1 MHPLQVLSSREGYNG
16 ASSLSSPRKFMKEV
30 QGMEGFLRR
39 LKLEAALES
48 HSGCVNSVHWNQ
60 QGSLLVSGSDDTKLK
75 IWDVSRK
82 KLLRSWDSGHTAN
95 IFCARFMPFTEDN
108 CVVSCAADSQVR
120 VSNLEKQTVRP
131 INCHTDRVKKF
142 VTEEDSPNVVITA
155 SEDGTVRC
163 FDLRQRQK
171 CRNTRSSSCSHI
183 LVDLRPSR
191 KSTFSRTPNS
201 VSAIMAS
208 KVEFFSLA
216 LNPMQPWYFVTA
228 GSDPYVRLWDRRM
241 SCPVSQSV
249 SVFCPS
255 HLRVSSRNSSYHYIT
270 GVSYD
275 STGRKILAS
284 YSGEFIYLFDHLS
297 GYMEDFNEGSLC
309 TQTSN
314 IVNQRPHRA
323 SRCKRTNN
331 NEVNGNSHQ
340 TAISRTTW
348 RANESG
354 GSVTMAG
361 ADTEARPISN
371 QNEINSFNNA
381 GWKGSRKRIYR
392 NMIHQETEAQ
402 DRTSQTTHIQAENS
416 VQPCEKQTERGNDSM
431 TDQIGEETAPGR
443 SRYELRSRT
452 KRRLSSRMAASSSEA
467 ILSSHI
473 QHPVESSCGGEV
485 NSEHDTTSC
494 TGRSNRISH
503 LNDQNNSNNHHNNNN
518 DVTSVVSEVSST
530 PALGLR
536 IYEYVRDVQEAR
548 ESNPVERPTLE
559 AQSSSAARNV
569 TITTNLEDSYQGPDS
584 TSYHSEFAQFDPR
597 DGRNRDAEESSFHNH
612 TESGNYSIVPH
623 HEVSNAS
630 VEAEREGES
639 AMPVYNCSVVISD
652 SNRPSSWTHAA
663 QVIEDGIA
671 EHEGDVEEDELDT
684 SNRYEDYIAS
694 EDEYT
699 EDSNQSVPL
708 RDGSFEQYYTG
719 HCNELTIKEVAFFGS
734 SCKYVVSGSDDG
746 HIFLWNTETGKL
758 INILEGD
765 CSVVNC
771 VQSHPYDPLM
781 ASSGIEESVKL
792 WSPLSSDMVG
802 DDTVQETLEILGKRR
817 KERAQYFPSGWA
829 TVFNVWRRR
838 GFAVRSVGIANTE
851 NAEGTVQCH
860 IA

>member
-1 MHPLQVLSSREGYNG
+1 MHPLQVLSSRQGLVVENG
-16 ASSLSSPRKFMKEV
+16 GSSVYSPEKFMKEV
-30 QGMEGFLRR
+30 QGMECFLRR

-48 HSGCVNSVHWNQ
+48 HSGCVNSVQWNQ

-95 IFCARFMPFTEDN
+95 IFCARFMPLTGDN

-131 INCHTDRVKKF
+131 ISCHTDRVKKF

-270 GVSYD
+270 GISYD
-275 STGRKILAS
+275 SSGRKILAS
-284 YSGEFIYLFDHLS
+284 YSGEYIYLFDHLS

-323 SRCKRTNN
+323 SRRKRTNPN
-331 NEVNGNSHQ
+331 TDEANGNSHQ

-348 RANESG
+348 RAHESG

-361 ADTEARPISN
+361 ACREGQTVSR
-371 QNEINSFNNA
+371 QNEINSHHSGA
-381 GWKGSRKRIYR
+381 AWKGSRKRIYR
-392 NMIHQETEAQ
+392 NMIRQETEAQ
-402 DRTSQTTHIQAENS
+402 DRTSQTTHIEAENS
-416 VQPCEKQTERGNDSM
+416 IQPVGKQIERRNDSM
-431 TDQIGEETAPGR
+431 TDQIGEERAPGR
-443 SRYELRSRT
+443 SRYELRSRS
-452 KRRLSSRMAASSSEA
+452 KRRVSDRAANSSEA
-467 ILSSHI
+467 IFNSNI
-473 QHPVESSCGGEV
+473 QRPVESSCGEV

-494 TGRSNRISH
+494 TGRSSRISY
-503 LNDQNNSNNHHNNNN
+503 LNDRSNNNNNNNNNNNSNNNNNN

-548 ESNPVERPTLE
+548 DSNPIERPTLE
-559 AQSSSAARNV
+559 AQRFSAAQNV
-569 TITTNLEDSYQGPDS
+569 TITTNLEDNYLGLGPDS
-584 TSYHSEFAQFDPR
+584 TSYHSEFAQFDAR
-597 DGRNRDAEESSFHNH
+597 DRMTRDAEESSFHNR
-612 TESGNYSIVPH
+612 TDSANYSIVPH

-630 VEAEREGES
+630 MEAEREADS
-639 AMPVYNCSVVISD
+639 AMPV
-652 SNRPSSWTHAA
+652 
-663 QVIEDGIA
+663 
-671 EHEGDVEEDELDT
+671 
-684 SNRYEDYIAS
+684 
-694 EDEYT
+694 
-699 EDSNQSVPL
+699 
-708 RDGSFEQYYTG
+708 
-719 HCNELTIKEVAFFGS
+719 
-734 SCKYVVSGSDDG
+734 SCD
-746 HIFLWNTETGKL
+746 
-758 INILEGD
+758 
-765 CSVVNC
+765 
-771 VQSHPYDPLM
+771 
-781 ASSGIEESVKL
+781 
-792 WSPLSSDMVG
+792 
-802 DDTVQETLEILGKRR
+802 
-817 KERAQYFPSGWA
+817 
-829 TVFNVWRRR
+829 
-838 GFAVRSVGIANTE
+838 
-851 NAEGTVQCH
+851 
-860 IA
+860 